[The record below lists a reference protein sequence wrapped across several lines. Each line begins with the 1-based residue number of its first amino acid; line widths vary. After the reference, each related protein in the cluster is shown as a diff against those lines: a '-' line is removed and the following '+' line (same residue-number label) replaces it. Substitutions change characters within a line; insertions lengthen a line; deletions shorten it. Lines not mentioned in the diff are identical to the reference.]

1 MGIKSFSSF
10 NEEKKWIKD
19 AIKHPGA
26 LKKSLGKEEGE
37 KLTKKEIQE
46 EIDKLKAKDKDKK
59 KPGTQLD
66 KKDATK
72 KRRLEL
78 AKTLSSL
85 KENHDGGVQ
94 NYMFFGNLKTIKR
107 LVDEM
112 LEMDEAEVDAMLTNG
127 HNWALDHI
135 ATSKDDVEEV
145 FNFLA
150 GHADEHEEKHHEE
163 KPLFGGPESSHTVHD
178 NHMRNMASE
187 EGQNI
192 KGFGEFNE
200 DFEYDDDE
208 DIKPI
213 GVDNMVEG
221 TNGLVHIFTPLESD
235 MVNDW
240 NSDETI
246 QKWVE
251 EGKVFL
257 QEAKHDEWSIWG
269 VEGDKEVENYIKTH
283 YSF

>member
-1 MGIKSFSSF
+1 MSNIKSFDSF
-10 NEEKKWIKD
+10 NEKKNWIKD
-19 AIKHPGA
+19 AIKNPGA
-26 LKKSLGKEEGE
+26 LKKSLGKEDE
-37 KLTKKEIQE
+37 KLTKKEINAE
-46 EIDKLKAKDKDKK
+46 LNKLKAKDKDKDK
-59 KPGTQLD
+59 KGTQLD
-66 KKDATK
+66 KADATK

-78 AKTLSSL
+78 AKTLGSL
-85 KENHDGGVQ
+85 KEHQETQ
-94 NYMFFGNLKTIKR
+94 NYMFFGNLQTIKR

-112 LEMDEAEVDAMLTNG
+112 LEMDESEVDEILKE

-150 GHADEHEEKHHEE
+150 GHNSPEETE
-163 KPLFGGPESSHTVHD
+163 KPLLGGPESSHTVHD
-178 NHMRNMASE
+178 NHMRDMESE

-200 DFEYDDDE
+200 YFEYDEDE

-221 TNGLVHIFTPLESD
+221 TDGLVFIFSPLESD
-235 MVNDW
+235 MVDDW

-246 QKWVE
+246 QKWVD

-257 QEAKHDEWSIWG
+257 QEVKYDEWSIWG
-269 VEGDKEVENYIKTH
+269 VEGDNEVKNYIKTH
-283 YSF
+283 YSW